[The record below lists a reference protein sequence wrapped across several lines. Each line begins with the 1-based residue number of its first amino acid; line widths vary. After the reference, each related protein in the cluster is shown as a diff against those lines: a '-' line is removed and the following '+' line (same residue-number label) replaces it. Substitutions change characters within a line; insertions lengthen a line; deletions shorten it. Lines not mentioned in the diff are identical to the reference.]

1 MGGTGAGGLRAG
13 AASAQV
19 TGEGGCAGTQRGCWD
34 LGCPGPGGW
43 QRAGAAEGSGGAGV
57 HDQKPRGCRGGRRVG
72 EGAHTAGAE
81 RGLSP
86 GMSGAGVGSLCR
98 QPGCPMWGV
107 GGAARTHGGDV
118 EGRGGPARGP
128 QGRTSQLCRAA
139 SQAMSP
145 VPGVRDVTSPGHA
158 THAGDTRSVPRLGSQ
173 QDGSFTDCARDRQ
186 RPGLVPLPS
195 PLCPPRRDTP
205 SRLTF
210 SGQPSAAGSGHQPG
224 GAVTGTLQPGMGR
237 SEFQQLWAQWGWD
250 SLSRQDGAPVVPGRG
265 TGWFCCLWGGWMAGL
280 SGGALPGSSR
290 LFQR

>member
-1 MGGTGAGGLRAG
+1 MHG
-13 AASAQV
+13 
-19 TGEGGCAGTQRGCWD
+19 
-34 LGCPGPGGW
+34 
-43 QRAGAAEGSGGAGV
+43 
-57 HDQKPRGCRGGRRVG
+57 QKPRGCPGGRRVG

-118 EGRGGPARGP
+118 EGRGGPARGS

-139 SQAMSP
+139 FQAMSP

-224 GAVTGTLQPGMGR
+224 GLSPCSPGWAAASSSSFGHNGAGTH
-237 SEFQQLWAQWGWD
+237 F
-250 SLSRQDGAPVVPGRG
+250 PGRMELPWCPTVG
-265 TGWFCCLWGGWMAGL
+265 RAGSAAFGVDGWQGCLGE
-280 SGGALPGSSR
+280 ALPGSSR